1 MLACFRS
8 LALVKIHGLGSVD
21 HVGIQATPKCCD
33 AVLEAD
39 GGLMEMGKG
48 AGSWPIETM
57 WGTHGNPIS
66 AGRLL
71 LELMHPQAP
80 TSSEKQR
87 KDVTR
92 IELFKICRDVQG
104 NWRRLH
110 GQIAVAMNKRR
121 ENMDQGA
128 QQHLSS
134 RPFSFATQ

>member
-87 KDVTR
+87 KDLSLESSCSRFAGMFRAT
-92 IELFKICRDVQG
+92 
-104 NWRRLH
+104 
-110 GQIAVAMNKRR
+110 
-121 ENMDQGA
+121 GA
-128 QQHLSS
+128 DFMVKSLL
-134 RPFSFATQ
+134 P